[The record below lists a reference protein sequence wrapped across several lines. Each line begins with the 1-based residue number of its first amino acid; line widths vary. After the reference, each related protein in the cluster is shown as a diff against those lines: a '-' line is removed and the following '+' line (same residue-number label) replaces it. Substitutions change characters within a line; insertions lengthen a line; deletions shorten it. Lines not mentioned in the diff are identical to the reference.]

1 MKNQTFMGSPT
12 NARFVACP
20 STVKSGD
27 LVLVGTAPA
36 CALNDY
42 QPNSNTG
49 NPAAVGGAVF
59 YFSGTFTGTVI
70 GSSSHSPYTPEA
82 LGPGAPLFA
91 SGTLDS
97 ATNVTTGLLI
107 TGTTSDTPF
116 GCIDETG
123 PGVTSGATNTQTN
136 IRFGDA

>member
-1 MKNQTFMGSPT
+1 VKNQTSMGSPT
-12 NARFVACP
+12 NARFVVCP

-27 LVLVGTAPA
+27 LVLVGSAPA

-42 QPNSNTG
+42 QSNS
-49 NPAAVGGAVF
+49 GGATF

-70 GSSSHSPYTPEA
+70 GSSSHSPFTGEA
-82 LGPGAPLFA
+82 LGPGAPLYA
-91 SGTLDS
+91 SGTLD
-97 ATNVTTGLLI
+97 ATTNVTTGLLI

-116 GCIDETG
+116 GRIDETG
-123 PGVTSGATNTQTN
+123 PGVTSGATNTATN

>member
-1 MKNQTFMGSPT
+1 MKNQVFMGTPTSP
-12 NARFVACP
+12 RFVLCP

-27 LVLVGTAPA
+27 LVLVGKNPA

-42 QPNSNTG
+42 QSNS
-49 NPAAVGGAVF
+49 GGATF

-82 LGPGAPLFA
+82 INPGDSLYA
-91 SGTLDS
+91 SGTLDA

-116 GCIDETG
+116 GHLDDTG
-123 PGVTSGATNTQTN
+123 PGVGSGATNTAAN
-136 IRFGDA
+136 IKLSVG

>member
-1 MKNQTFMGSPT
+1 MKNQRYAGSWT
-12 NARFVACP
+12 NARFVTCP
-20 STVKSGD
+20 TTVKSSD

-42 QPNSNTG
+42 QSNS
-49 NPAAVGGAVF
+49 GGATF
-59 YFSGTFTGTVI
+59 YFGGTFTLTVV

-82 LGPGAPLFA
+82 LNPGDKVYAT
-91 SGTLDS
+91 GTLDT

-116 GCIDETG
+116 GYIDPAG
-123 PGVTSGATNTQTN
+123 PGVSSGATNTATPVRLLPSN
-136 IRFGDA
+136 

>member
-1 MKNQTFMGSPT
+1 MKNQVYSGAPT
-12 NARFVACP
+12 NPRFVTCP
-20 STVKSGD
+20 TTVKAGD

-42 QPNSNTG
+42 QS
-49 NPAAVGGAVF
+49 VSGGATF
-59 YFSGTFTGTVI
+59 YFSGSFTGTVI
-70 GSSSHSPYTPEA
+70 GSSSHSPYTPVA
-82 LGPGAPLFA
+82 INPGSPLYA

-107 TGTTSDTPF
+107 TATTSDTPF
-116 GCIDETG
+116 GRIDESG
-123 PGVTSGATNTQTN
+123 PGVSSGATNTAAI